1 MAMNI
6 EHFEMFGDMMD
17 ELNEWM
23 GYEADLA
30 DNSPWD

>member
-6 EHFEMFGDMMD
+6 EYFEMLDDMMD
-17 ELNEWM
+17 EFNEWM
-23 GYEADLA
+23 AYEADLA